1 MRFLFER
8 SWMQM
13 IGQIELTPAEQR
25 LAEQIVFDV
34 LQKPLEYEETQENG
48 ERATSLANSLM
59 KRKAIPEE
67 RLRYFMD
74 PEYNPGPG
82 KASRF
87 ERFRNNAGGADEVLR
102 HPHFLPYLHYFIYG
116 ANLPA
121 ALKQELQRKA
131 EDHWVKSGDAAKFAQ
146 QLVRK
151 YNLARHPM
159 NYRLKEVFYQLAL
172 DCGCTEGTARSV
184 RGAVMKVK

>member
-1 MRFLFER
+1 
-8 SWMQM
+8 M
-13 IGQIELTPAEQR
+13 IGQIELTPAEQK

-34 LQKPLEYEETQENG
+34 LQKPLEYEQTLENG
-48 ERATSLANSLM
+48 ERAAALANSLM

-67 RLRYFMD
+67 RLRYFTD

-87 ERFRNNAGGADEVLR
+87 ERFRNNAGGTDEVLR

-116 ANLPA
+116 ADLPT
-121 ALKQELQRKA
+121 ALKQELQQKA
-131 EDHWVKSGDAAKFAQ
+131 EDRWVKPGEVAKIAQ

-151 YNLARHPM
+151 YNLERHPM

-172 DCGCTEGTARSV
+172 DSGCTEGTARSV
-184 RGAVMKVK
+184 REAVMKVK